1 MWSVLE
7 RYGSPPKFV
16 KLVRQFH
23 EDMTARVVVDGEAS
37 DDFEVHTGVKQGCVL
52 APTLFALYL
61 AAMLDEVAC
70 KLTDQGIQVQYRI
83 DGRFYNIRRFS
94 SKSKSAMEIIRELL
108 FADDCSL
115 VAHSLEELQ
124 QIVNT
129 FDEAAKNFGLQIN
142 IGKTEFL
149 YRPENNENNREAK
162 ISINGQELTRVTAFQ
177 YLGSI
182 ISENG
187 LSDRDVTARIQKAG
201 AAFGKLQARVWNNRG
216 IRTSTK
222 VSVYNAVVVS
232 ILLYGCESWLLY
244 RRNIDS

>member
-1 MWSVLE
+1 
-7 RYGSPPKFV
+7 
-16 KLVRQFH
+16 
-23 EDMTARVVVDGEAS
+23 
-37 DDFEVHTGVKQGCVL
+37 
-52 APTLFALYL
+52 
-61 AAMLDEVAC
+61 
-70 KLTDQGIQVQYRI
+70 
-83 DGRFYNIRRFS
+83 
-94 SKSKSAMEIIRELL
+94 MEIIRELL

-162 ISINGQELTRVTAFQ
+162 ININGQELTRVTAFQ

-182 ISENG
+182 ISEDG

-201 AAFGKLQARVWNNRG
+201 AAFGKLQTRVWNNRG

-232 ILLYGCESWLLY
+232 TLLYSCESWLLY
-244 RRNIDS
+244 RRNISQLDKFHIRCLRRIMRISWDDRVTNYDVLQKANKTGIEA